1 MRPTTVIAS
10 SDTDEYLAKLA
21 QAATGFLKGEEQR
34 DCPVCAHYA
43 QALGLHETHYV
54 QTRHRRLNGTG
65 FTAWRHETRSEGVF
79 HSIAVR
85 HAKLGALTD
94 SRGGA

>member
-34 DCPVCAHYA
+34 DCPVCAQYA
-43 QALGLHETHYV
+43 QALGFRETRHI
-54 QTRHRRLNGTG
+54 QTRRRRLNGSG
-65 FTAWRHETRSEGVF
+65 LTAWRHETRSDGIF

-85 HAKLGALTD
+85 ETK
-94 SRGGA
+94 RG